1 MSPLTSVSLLVGQ
14 IPSVSDELQPWM
26 VAAVGAVLLLALVL
40 LLVAFA
46 KSRGRKGEDIRDNM
60 MAAKE
65 EAASAQGEAPAVGAA
80 PKKSSGGGA
89 HARK

>member
-26 VAAVGAVLLLALVL
+26 VAAVGAVL